1 MLKRFSVGLFFAE
14 VTMEQ
19 KVAVF
24 DTTLRDGEQAAGIRL
39 GPAEKL
45 SIAKQLERLNV
56 DVIEAGFPISSPE
69 DMEAVKL
76 ICEEVKN
83 PTICALSRAVIKD
96 IDACG
101 EAIKKAAKARIH
113 TGLGVSD
120 IHVMK
125 IFGDD
130 KYGKTLEEKRQTV
143 FEMSVEGVKH
153 AKQYTDDVE
162 YYAMDA
168 GRADEDF
175 LMSLFGAVID
185 AGATVINI
193 PDTTGYAVPEQ
204 FGSLIGRIAERTKNT
219 NAVLSVHCHDDLG
232 MAVTN
237 TLAGVKNGARQ
248 VEGTILGIGERAGN
262 CALEEAVMALQTRK
276 DFYGVSTT
284 VNTRELYKTSRM
296 VADAFGMEIP
306 PNKAVIGSNA
316 FSHSSGI
323 HVDGFL
329 KERETFEIMLPADI
343 GAPESAVVLTARTG
357 RHGVRHRLQE
367 LGYTYNDDE
376 LERIYERFLKIADK
390 KREVFD
396 EDLIAIVHDEV
407 HSVPSHYVLD
417 YLQTTSGTGTIP
429 TATVR
434 LKIKGETV
442 QGSHCGD
449 GPVDATYKA
458 IFTLTNT
465 QVKLKKYIIRAVTS
479 GSEAMGEVIVH
490 LDLTGRAGTG
500 RGVSTDVIEASA
512 KALIDGLNRLASK
525 GT

>member
-1 MLKRFSVGLFFAE
+1 
-14 VTMEQ
+14 MER
-19 KVAVF
+19 KVAIF

-45 SIAKQLERLNV
+45 DLAKQLERLEV
-56 DVIEAGFPISSPE
+56 DVIEAGFPISSPD
-69 DMEAVKL
+69 DMEAVRL
-76 ICEEVKN
+76 ICKEVRN
-83 PTICALSRAVIKD
+83 PTICALSRAIAAD

-101 EAIKKAAKARIH
+101 KAIENAAKARIH

-120 IHVMK
+120 IHVTK
-125 IFGDD
+125 IFAAER
-130 KYGKTLEEKRQTV
+130 YGKTLEEKRQTV
-143 FEMSVEGVKH
+143 LNMSVEGVKR

-168 GRADEDF
+168 GRSDENF
-175 LMSLFGAVID
+175 LMMLFDAVIK

-204 FGSLIGRIAERTKNT
+204 FGALIARIAERTQNS
-219 NAVLSVHCHDDLG
+219 NVVLSVHCHDDLG

-237 TLAGVKNGARQ
+237 TLAGVKNGAGQ
-248 VEGTILGIGERAGN
+248 VEGTIIGIGERAGN
-262 CALEEAVMALQTRK
+262 CALEEVIMALRTRK
-276 DFYGVSTT
+276 DYYGVSTT
-284 VNTRELYKTSRM
+284 VKAKELYKTSRM

-306 PNKAVIGSNA
+306 MNKAVIGANA
-316 FSHSSGI
+316 FAHSSGI

-329 KERETFEIMLPADI
+329 KGRQTFEIMLPADI
-343 GAPESAVVLTARTG
+343 GAPESSVVLTARTG
-357 RHGVRHRLQE
+357 RHGVRHRLRE
-367 LGYTYNDDE
+367 LGYSYEGEE

-407 HSVPSHYVLD
+407 STVPAVYVLD

-434 LKIKGETV
+434 LNIAGEMV

-458 IFTLTNT
+458 IFSLTDT
-465 QVKLKKYIIRAVTS
+465 RAKLKKYNIRAVTS
-479 GSEAMGEVIVH
+479 GSEAMGEVIVNLE
-490 LDLTGRAGTG
+490 LDGRMGIG
-500 RGVSTDVIEASA
+500 RGLSTDVIEASA

-525 GT
+525 N